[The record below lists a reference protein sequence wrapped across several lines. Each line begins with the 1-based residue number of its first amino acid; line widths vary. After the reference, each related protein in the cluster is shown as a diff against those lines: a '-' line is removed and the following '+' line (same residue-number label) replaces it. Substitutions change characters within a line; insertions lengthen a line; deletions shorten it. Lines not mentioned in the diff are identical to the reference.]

1 MHRNLPPGL
10 GCPDLA
16 LPTDGPAGRPSRPV
30 GVAVSRTASRD
41 TVPEPFVPTL
51 SLNGGPATKVTADV
65 LLIGLRPG
73 TNGGPPQLVDGAA
86 DITKAFGSDPASAFR
101 TVGATGK
108 AGQLQVLPAPKGIAA
123 DVVAAVGLGAAKDAD
138 LAGTLD
144 EIRHSVGAAIRALGG
159 VGRTVA
165 VSLGDEDAV
174 LAAAAEG
181 AVLGG
186 YRYDRLRTVENTEGA
201 VEQVVVISRGSGAK
215 ATVDRARIVTRNVAI
230 ARDLVNTPPSHLTPA
245 VFADRAQALAR
256 QSGCSVEVLDEV
268 ELAEGG
274 YGGILGVGQGSVNP
288 PRLVHVSHRPRKP
301 VAHVALVGKGITF
314 DTGGIS
320 IKSTAGML
328 TMKCDMAGAAAVLA
342 AVVTAAELELPVRV
356 DAWCCMAENMPS
368 GSAQRPSDVLTMRNG
383 TTCEVLNTDAEGR
396 LVLADGL
403 ARASEESPDVII
415 DVATLTGAC
424 VVALGTRTFGVFA
437 TDDELADRVVSSANR
452 TGEPAWHMPLLAEN
466 PEKLKSKV
474 ADVAHWSTVPAGG
487 ASTAATFLSRFVTGT
502 IPWAHLDIAGPAFV
516 DMASG
521 HLTPGGTGVAVRP
534 LVELITSTAS
544 PD

>member
-1 MHRNLPPGL
+1 
-10 GCPDLA
+10 
-16 LPTDGPAGRPSRPV
+16 
-30 GVAVSRTASRD
+30 VSRTASRD
-41 TVPEPFVPTL
+41 TVPEPVIPTL
-51 SLNGGPATKVTADV
+51 TLTSGSAAKVTADV

-73 TNGGPPQLVDGAA
+73 ANGGPPVTVDGAA
-86 DITKAFGSDPASAFR
+86 DLSKAFGSDPGSAFR
-101 TVGATGK
+101 IVGATGK

-123 DVVAAVGLGAAKDAD
+123 DVVAAVGLGPVKETDPAA
-138 LAGTLD
+138 TLD
-144 EIRHSVGAAIRALGG
+144 EIRHSVGAAVRSLAG

-165 VSLGDEDAV
+165 VSLGEDDDVA
-174 LAAAAEG
+174 AAAAEG

-186 YRYDRLRTVENTEGA
+186 YRYDRLRTIENTEGTVDEIVMVTRSSA
-201 VEQVVVISRGSGAK
+201 AK
-215 ATVDRARIVTRNVAI
+215 TVVDRARIVTRNVAI

-256 QSGCSVEVLDEV
+256 QTGCSVEVLDEV

-288 PRLVHVSHRPRKP
+288 PRLVRVSHQPKKA
-301 VAHVALVGKGITF
+301 VAHLALVGKGITF

-320 IKSTAGML
+320 IKPNSGML

-403 ARASEESPDVII
+403 ARASEDSPDVII

-437 TDDELADRVVSSANR
+437 TDDELADRVVSAATR
-452 TGEPAWHMPLLAEN
+452 TGEPAWRLPLLAEN

-474 ADVAHWSTVPAGG
+474 ADVAHWATVTSGG
-487 ASTAATFLSRFVTGT
+487 ASTAATFLSRFVTGG

-516 DMASG
+516 DTASG

>member
-1 MHRNLPPGL
+1 
-10 GCPDLA
+10 
-16 LPTDGPAGRPSRPV
+16 
-30 GVAVSRTASRD
+30 VSRTASRD
-41 TVPEPFVPTL
+41 TVPEPAIPTL
-51 SLNGGPATKVTADV
+51 SLTRGAASKVKADV

-73 TNGGPPQLVDGAA
+73 GDGGPPQLVEGAA
-86 DITKAFGSDPASAFR
+86 DLDKAFGTDPAAAFR
-101 TVGATGK
+101 IVGATGK
-108 AGQLQVLPAPKGIAA
+108 AGQLHVLPAPKGINA
-123 DVVAAVGLGAAKDAD
+123 DVVAAVGLGAAKEAD
-138 LAGTLD
+138 RPATLD
-144 EIRHSVGAAIRALGG
+144 EIRHSVGAAVRALSG
-159 VGRTVA
+159 VGRSVA
-165 VSLGDEDAV
+165 VSLGDDETV
-174 LAAAAEG
+174 VAAAAEG
-181 AVLGG
+181 AVLGA
-186 YRYDRLRTVENTEGA
+186 YRYDRLRTIESTEGT
-201 VEQVVVISRGSGAK
+201 VEQIVMVSGAPG
-215 ATVDRARIVTRNVAI
+215 ATAIVDRARIVTRNVAI

-288 PRLVHVSHRPRKP
+288 PRLVHVSHQPRRSI
-301 VAHVALVGKGITF
+301 AHVALVGKGITF

-320 IKSTAGML
+320 IKTHTGML

-342 AVVTAAELELPVRV
+342 AVVTAAELDLPVRV

-396 LVLADGL
+396 LVLADGI
-403 ARASEESPDVII
+403 ARAGEESPDMII

-437 TDDELADRVVSSANR
+437 TDDELADRVVSAANR
-452 TGEPAWHMPLLAEN
+452 TGEPAWRMPLLAEN
-466 PEKLKSKV
+466 AEKLKSKV
-474 ADVAHWSTVPAGG
+474 ADVAHWSAVPGGG
-487 ASTAATFLSRFVTGT
+487 ASTAATFLARFVADA

-516 DMASG
+516 DTASG
-521 HLTPGGTGVAVRP
+521 HLTPGGTGVAVRA
-534 LVELITSTAS
+534 LVELITSTAA

>member
-1 MHRNLPPGL
+1 
-10 GCPDLA
+10 
-16 LPTDGPAGRPSRPV
+16 
-30 GVAVSRTASRD
+30 VSRTASRD
-41 TVPEPFVPTL
+41 TVPEPSIPTL
-51 SLNGGPATKVTADV
+51 SLTGGAANKAAADV

-73 TNGGPPQLVDGAA
+73 GDGTPPVLVDGAA
-86 DITKAFGSDPASAFR
+86 DLAKAFGTDPAAAFR
-101 TVGATGK
+101 IVGATGK

-123 DVVAAVGLGAAKDAD
+123 DVVAAVGLGAVKEAAD
-138 LAGTLD
+138 PGDPLD
-144 EIRHSVGAAIRALGG
+144 EIRHSVGAAIRALAG

-165 VSLGDEDAV
+165 ISLGDDDAV
-174 LAAAAEG
+174 LGAAAEG

-201 VEQVVVISRGSGAK
+201 VEKVVMISRAPAAQ

-288 PRLVHVSHRPRKP
+288 PRLVHVSHRPRKA

-314 DTGGIS
+314 DTGGLS
-320 IKSTAGML
+320 LKPTSGML

-342 AVVTAAELELPVRV
+342 AVVTAAELDLPVRV

-437 TDDELADRVVSSANR
+437 TDDELADRVVSAANR
-452 TGEPAWHMPLLAEN
+452 TGEPAWRLPLLAEN

-474 ADVAHWSTVPAGG
+474 ADVAHWSTVASGG
-487 ASTAATFLSRFVTGT
+487 ASTAATFLSRFVTAE

-516 DMASG
+516 DTASG
-521 HLTPGGTGVAVRP
+521 HLTPGGTGAAIRP

>member
-1 MHRNLPPGL
+1 M
-10 GCPDLA
+10 
-16 LPTDGPAGRPSRPV
+16 
-30 GVAVSRTASRD
+30 SRTASRD
-41 TVPEPFVPTL
+41 TVPEPAIPTI
-51 SLNGGPATKVTADV
+51 SLTGGPASKVAADV

-73 TNGGPPQLVDGAA
+73 ANGAPPQPVDGASDLA
-86 DITKAFGSDPASAFR
+86 KAFGSDPASAFR
-101 TVGATGK
+101 IVGATGK
-108 AGQLQVLPAPKGIAA
+108 AGQVQVLPAPKGVAA
-123 DVVAAVGLGAAKDAD
+123 DVVAAVGLGAAKESD
-138 LAGTLD
+138 LAATLD
-144 EIRHSVGAAIRALGG
+144 EIRHSVGAAIRGLAG
-159 VGRTVA
+159 VGKTVA
-165 VSLGDEDAV
+165 VSLGDDDAV

-201 VEQVVVISRGSGAK
+201 VEQVVMISRAPAAK
-215 ATVDRARIVTRNVAI
+215 AVVDRARIVTRNVAI

-256 QSGCSVEVLDEV
+256 QTGCSVEVLDEV

-320 IKSTAGML
+320 IKSTPGMI

-396 LVLADGL
+396 LVLADGI
-403 ARASEESPDVII
+403 ARASEESPDVIV

-437 TDDELADRVVSSANR
+437 SDDELADRVVSAANR
-452 TGEPAWHMPLLAEN
+452 SGEPAWRMPLLAEN

-474 ADVAHWSTVPAGG
+474 ADVAHWSTVTAGG
-487 ASTAATFLSRFVTGT
+487 ASTAATFLSRFVADA

-516 DMASG
+516 DTASG